1 MKHSS
6 ARNTIERCFGLLKLC
21 WTILRSSSF
30 YPIKIHNQ
38 IITACCLL
46 HNYIR
51 RAMLVDPL
59 EEELDQ
65 QEHSYTENNNDPII
79 HIEASDKWSA
89 LRRTMTNN
97 MFNAWRGIK
106 QSN

>member
-1 MKHSS
+1 MKYFS
-6 ARNTIERCFGLLKLC
+6 AKNTIERCFGLLKLH
-21 WTILRSSSF
+21 WAILRSPLF

-51 RAMLVDPL
+51 RVMPVDPL

-65 QEHSYTENNNDPII
+65 HEHSHTKNNNDLIT
-79 HIEASDKWSA
+79 HIKASNEWSA
-89 LRRTMTNN
+89 LRTMAND
-97 MFNAWRGIK
+97 MFNAWMRIK
-106 QSN
+106 QGN

>member
-6 ARNTIERCFGLLKLC
+6 IRNTIERCFGLLKLR
-21 WTILRSSSF
+21 WAILRSLSF

-38 IITACCLL
+38 IITAYCLL

-51 RAMLVDPL
+51 RVMPVNPL

-65 QEHSYTENNNDPII
+65 QEHSHIENNNDPIT
-79 HIEASDKWSA
+79 HIEASNEWTA
-89 LRRTMTNN
+89 LRRTMAND
-97 MFNAWRGIK
+97 MFNAWRGVR
-106 QSN
+106 QGN

>member
-6 ARNTIERCFGLLKLC
+6 ARNTIERCFGLLKLR
-21 WTILRSSSF
+21 WAILRSPSF

-38 IITACCLL
+38 IITACCFL

-51 RAMLVDPL
+51 RVMLVDPL

-65 QEHSYTENNNDPII
+65 QEHSHTKNNNDPIT
-79 HIEASDKWSA
+79 HIEASDEWSA
-89 LRRTMTNN
+89 LRRTMANE
-97 MFNAWRGIK
+97 MFNAWRGTR
-106 QSN
+106 QGN